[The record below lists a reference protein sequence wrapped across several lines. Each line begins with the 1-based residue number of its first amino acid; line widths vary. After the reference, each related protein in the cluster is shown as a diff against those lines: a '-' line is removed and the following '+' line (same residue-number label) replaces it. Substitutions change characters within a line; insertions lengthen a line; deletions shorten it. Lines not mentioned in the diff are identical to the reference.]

1 MRLPA
6 AIAACL
12 LATSANAA
20 GEYNCLIEAYE
31 SVDVRS
37 PVEALIESILV
48 SAVTW

>member
-12 LATSANAA
+12 LATNASAA

-31 SVDVRS
+31 SVEVKCRVRFG
-37 PVEALIESILV
+37 
-48 SAVTW
+48 